1 MVERNATLPVLGCIA
16 DDITGA
22 TDLAGALVR
31 RGIATTQIFGVP
43 EGPPDSRA
51 DAVVIALKTRT
62 AASAEAREEAL
73 RSARW
78 LRSHGV
84 RGLYFK
90 YCSTFD
96 STAEGNIGPVA
107 DALLAELAS
116 PLTVHC
122 PAYPANGRTVYLG
135 HLFVGRSLLSESG
148 MANHPLTPMRDPDLV
163 RVLGSQ
169 TPAPVDVLTLDVLA
183 GGPGATTARLGELGR
198 SGTAHVIA
206 DAVRDEDIEI
216 LASAVA
222 ARELPLA
229 AGGAPFGAAWAAAL
243 TRTGGTGDAAP
254 PVPPTGHSAVL
265 VGSASAA
272 TLRQVESFARE
283 LPLLRLRAE
292 DIAAGPGSVDAA
304 LEWAARHLAE
314 GPVMVA
320 ADTRPEAVGAAQRTL
335 GRERAAGAVEEAMGR
350 LAVGLTERGVRRLVV
365 AGGET
370 SGAVAGALGV
380 TRVRIGP
387 EICTG
392 VPWTFSERPDLALA
406 FKSGNFGGDD
416 FFRDAFDRL
425 DDGTWGETR

>member
-1 MVERNATLPVLGCIA
+1 MPVLGCIA

-43 EGPPDSRA
+43 EGPPDTDA

-62 AASAEAREEAL
+62 ATSAEAREQSL
-73 RSARW
+73 RSCRW

-84 RGLYFK
+84 QGLYLK

-96 STAEGNIGPVA
+96 STSEGNIGPVT

-116 PLTVHC
+116 SLTVHC
-122 PAYPANGRTVYLG
+122 PAYPANARTVYLG

-148 MANHPLTPMRDPDLV
+148 MANHPLTPMRDPDLL

-169 TPAPVDVLTLDVLA
+169 TPAAVGALPLDVTTH
-183 GGPGATTARLGELGR
+183 GPGPTAAHLADLGR
-198 SGTAHVIA
+198 AGTAHVIA
-206 DAVRDEDIEI
+206 DAVRDEDIEH
-216 LASAVA
+216 LAAAVA
-222 ARELPLA
+222 ACELPLA
-229 AGGAPFGAAWAAAL
+229 AGGAPFGAAWGAAL
-243 TRTGGTGDAAP
+243 IRATGAGGAAP
-254 PVPPTGHSAVL
+254 PVPPDGPSAVL
-265 VGSASAA
+265 VGSASQA
-272 TLRQVESFARE
+272 TLRQVESFARRW
-283 LPLLRLRAE
+283 PLLRLPAE
-292 DIAAGPGSVDAA
+292 DVAAGPGSVDAA
-304 LEWAARHLAE
+304 LEWAAAHLGD

-320 ADTRPEAVGAAQRTL
+320 ADTRPEAVAAAQRTL
-335 GRERAAGAVEEAMGR
+335 GRERAASAVEEAMGR

-370 SGAVAGALGV
+370 SGAVARALGV

-392 VPWTFSERPDLALA
+392 VPWTVSERPGLALA

-416 FFRDAFDRL
+416 FFLEAFARL
-425 DDGTWGETR
+425 DGAARGEPR